1 MIEATVSTLSI
12 WRPTNRRRESAYPA
26 RADIAT
32 VIRVIRAEVSR
43 LFHAQR
49 GTRPSVSTLMYACR
63 VNPLSGMKV
72 IGCAAASASV
82 LKEVSTAHSTGT
94 SQARARIARITKATM
109 RAGVGR
115 RRRRLGTST
124 DGSVT
129 GGSAGLSLRS
139 EEHTSELQSR
149 GH

>member
-1 MIEATVSTLSI
+1 
-12 WRPTNRRRESAYPA
+12 
-26 RADIAT
+26 T

-82 LKEVSTAHSTGT
+82 LKEVSTAHSPGT

-109 RAGVGR
+109 RAGVEIGR
-115 RRRRLGTST
+115 ASSRERVWTSVVVRREKENKTEPTRIERIDYREVLTNRLEI
-124 DGSVT
+124 
-129 GGSAGLSLRS
+129 ARKI
-139 EEHTSELQSR
+139 
-149 GH
+149 